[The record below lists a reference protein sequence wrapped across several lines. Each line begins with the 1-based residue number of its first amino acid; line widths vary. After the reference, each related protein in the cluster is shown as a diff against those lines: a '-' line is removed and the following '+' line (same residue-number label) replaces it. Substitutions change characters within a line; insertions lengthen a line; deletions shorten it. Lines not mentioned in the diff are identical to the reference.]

1 MSSPDVVVLGL
12 GNLLMQDEGVGIHAL
27 RVLLSDYRFEPE
39 IEIVD
44 GGTSGLDLLPFF
56 RPESRMIMVDA
67 MTFDQA
73 PGTIGR
79 VENED
84 ILARLNTKTS
94 VHHLGLSDLLAM
106 AKLTDVMPEQ
116 IVLFGVQPEG
126 LELEVELTDTV
137 RESIPKLIEHVIG
150 QLAEWGIRTEKVP
163 DGGA

>member
-27 RVLLSDYRFEPE
+27 RLLQDTYTFTPE
-39 IEIVD
+39 IELID

-56 RPESRMIMVDA
+56 RPESQMIMLDA
-67 MTFDQA
+67 MEFNQP
-73 PGTIGR
+73 PGGIGR

-106 AKLTDVMPEQ
+106 AQLTDVVPKE
-116 IVLFGVQPEG
+116 IILFGVQPES
-126 LELEVELTDTV
+126 LELEVELTETV
-137 RESIPKLIEHVIG
+137 NNAIPKLLEYVVE
-150 QLAEWGIRTEKVP
+150 QLKAWGIEATPKQ
-163 DGGA
+163 